1 MKKIMISVAPVA
13 ATDILINPRAIA
25 RDVYECYKNGAS
37 MVHLHCRDLNGNLT
51 PDLSL
56 LEETVAYIREMCDI
70 VVEISTGGVSNLTI
84 EERVQPCYPSWVEAN
99 SLNVGSVNLGASV
112 YQNPIKDVEYCVKT
126 IMDNKKIPETE
137 VFELGMINTVR
148 ELNDKFHF
156 VKPILFALV
165 FGHGGEM
172 PATVPA
178 LRHMIQALEENFPN
192 GDYLYITTALK
203 VISVTPDGKLSGQ
216 LRKVRDESDKSMTI
230 FDADG
235 TEVALYYGGSPYV
248 IADEATGSIY
258 PSKTMLNKSYILG
271 TDALGRDVLTRLMYG
286 TRISMLVALMAAFVN
301 LIIGILYGG
310 ISGYLGGTVD
320 MIMMR
325 IVDIISTIPLTLYVI
340 LIMQVLGAG
349 IQSIIVALGSVYWVD
364 MARVVR
370 GQILSLK
377 QQEFVLA
384 AKTIGSSATTI
395 LFDHLIPNA
404 LGSILVTITM
414 LIPSAIFMEAFLGYL
429 GIGLQ
434 PPLASLGT
442 MCNDASANLRT
453 SPHELLIP
461 ALMIC
466 VIMFAFNFVG
476 DGLRDALDPKLKK

>member
-1 MKKIMISVAPVA
+1 MGGEFKKALACA
-13 ATDILINPRAIA
+13 AAFIGAVVGAGMASGAEILIYFTSMGKFALAAIILAVILICLIYSLIASYAAKRSEGDIKNLCLYLFPRA
-25 RDVYECYKNGAS
+25 
-37 MVHLHCRDLNGNLT
+37 
-51 PDLSL
+51 
-56 LEETVAYIREMCDI
+56 
-70 VVEISTGGVSNLTI
+70 GGV
-84 EERVQPCYPSWVEAN
+84 
-99 SLNVGSVNLGASV
+99 
-112 YQNPIKDVEYCVKT
+112 
-126 IMDNKKIPETE
+126 
-137 VFELGMINTVR
+137 
-148 ELNDKFHF
+148 
-156 VKPILFALV
+156 
-165 FGHGGEM
+165 
-172 PATVPA
+172 
-178 LRHMIQALEENFPN
+178 
-192 GDYLYITTALK
+192 
-203 VISVTPDGKLSGQ
+203 
-216 LRKVRDESDKSMTI
+216 
-230 FDADG
+230 
-235 TEVALYYGGSPYV
+235 
-248 IADEATGSIY
+248 
-258 PSKTMLNKSYILG
+258 
-271 TDALGRDVLTRLMYG
+271 
-286 TRISMLVALMAAFVN
+286 
-301 LIIGILYGG
+301 LYGG
-310 ISGYLGGTVD
+310 IAGYLGGKID

>member
-1 MKKIMISVAPVA
+1 MLCCSSPLLFCCVSIAFLRFGLWFGHLAVAVMLFRAVFHLMSWASLWAYVSSPSASIRLTFPFSAHKQSTTSPCTLLVPPVMK
-13 ATDILINPRAIA
+13 
-25 RDVYECYKNGAS
+25 
-37 MVHLHCRDLNGNLT
+37 
-51 PDLSL
+51 
-56 LEETVAYIREMCDI
+56 
-70 VVEISTGGVSNLTI
+70 
-84 EERVQPCYPSWVEAN
+84 
-99 SLNVGSVNLGASV
+99 V
-112 YQNPIKDVEYCVKT
+112 YQI
-126 IMDNKKIPETE
+126 
-137 VFELGMINTVR
+137 
-148 ELNDKFHF
+148 
-156 VKPILFALV
+156 
-165 FGHGGEM
+165 
-172 PATVPA
+172 
-178 LRHMIQALEENFPN
+178 PN

-258 PSKTMLNKSYILG
+258 PSKTMWNKSYILG